1 MKKVLV
7 GVLVLVVIAVGSIL
21 ALRRSKDWDVVEE
34 YEADS

>member
-1 MKKVLV
+1 MKRVLA

-21 ALRRSKDWDVVEE
+21 ALRRSEDWDVVEE